1 MNFPKFSL
9 KEDWYIES
17 KFLNQL
23 TKELVFEKGHTFESE
38 NGVYEIIW
46 SGGKMSLTE
55 EMMRDTKDKYQ
66 NFLFE
71 EMNTDIKEEV
81 IMTIEEIPE
90 SEEYEVKNWR
100 IQLDVKTTRSKLREV
115 EKIINEIVKPIL

>member
-1 MNFPKFSL
+1 
-9 KEDWYIES
+9 
-17 KFLNQL
+17 
-23 TKELVFEKGHTFESE
+23 
-38 NGVYEIIW
+38 
-46 SGGKMSLTE
+46 
-55 EMMRDTKDKYQ
+55 MMRDTKDKYQ